1 MYCEFITER
10 EISYFGDMNDNYVT
24 NHHSISDYDDRE
36 EDWGHYDYP
45 RTAFAFEEEDG
56 RGTADVLPF

>member
-10 EISYFGDMNDNYVT
+10 EISYFDDMNDSYVT
-24 NHHSISDYDDRE
+24 NRRSISEYDDRE

-45 RTAFAFEEEDG
+45 ETACTFEEEDW
-56 RGTADVLPF
+56 RGTADVFPF

>member
-10 EISYFGDMNDNYVT
+10 EISYFGDMNNNYVA

-36 EDWGHYDYP
+36 EDWGHDDYP
-45 RTAFAFEEEDG
+45 RAAFAFEEGDW
-56 RGTADVLPF
+56 RGTADGLPF

>member
-45 RTAFAFEEEDG
+45 RTAFASEEEDW